1 MNRITNPYI
10 RHSRIANAAEP
21 QAQLAL
27 VWANLQFGHTAALQ
41 MRLNPNHIWPLVWA
55 NLQFAHSETRICN
68 SEIKNKEE

>member
-27 VWANLQFGHTAALQ
+27 VWANLQF
-41 MRLNPNHIWPLVWA
+41 
-55 NLQFAHSETRICN
+55 AHSETRICN